1 MTAGPGE
8 AGERLFSPGFTAIAA
23 SMLAFFS
30 AGGMFLPV
38 VPRFAAGPLGATD
51 LAVGVAIGSFAIA
64 SLVLRPFVGRLAD
77 RRGRRPLLIAGA
89 IVTVVATFG
98 HLAVGDLALLIA
110 MRLLLGAGEALFF
123 VAGMAATT
131 DLAPEHRRGEAISIM
146 SLALYLGVAIG
157 PVAGE
162 TLFGLGGYSAVWIV
176 SGVVALVAVVL
187 SWFAP
192 ETLDVGARGADSG
205 RLLHPRGI
213 VPGLLVLCG
222 AWGMGAYFAFLPLL
236 TDELELEGTG
246 PLFALYALIVVG
258 LRIAGA
264 KLPDRLGAARL
275 SGAALATS
283 AVGLTTPVL
292 RRRRRVSQSR
302 PSCSRPAPRSP
313 SRRSWRSRWRASRRA
328 NGARSSGRRAS
339 SSTPH
344 SGCRRRSSGSSPAL
358 PGTRPCSSSRPPSR
372 SPGASR
378 SSSSGRPGR
387 ARLRAA

>member
-1 MTAGPGE
+1 MTAGLGE

-38 VPRFAAGPLGATD
+38 TPRFAAGPLGETD

-98 HLAVGDLALLIA
+98 HLAAGDLALLIA

-162 TLFGLGGYSAVWIV
+162 TVFGLGGYSAVWIV

-258 LRIAGA
+258 LRIVGA

-283 AVGLTTPVL
+283 AVGLTIAGLAPTPTGLAIATV
-292 RRRRRVSQSR
+292 VFATGTAFTF
-302 PSCSRPAPRSP
+302 PAIM
-313 SRRSWRSRWRASRRA
+313 
-328 NGARSSGRRAS
+328 
-339 SSTPH
+339 
-344 SGCRRRSSGSSPAL
+344 AL
-358 PGTRPCSSSRPPSR
+358 AVAGV
-372 SPGASR
+372 SPGARGSVVGTA
-378 SSSSGRPGR
+378 SLFLDAAFGLSPAVLGLLAGFAGYPSVFLVSAAVALAGSIALAVLRPGR
-387 ARLRAA
+387 TR